1 MRKKRIAIGAI
12 AIVLVGAAVLYF
24 SLADD
29 EVTWNDP
36 VVRARSDSPDGK
48 YRCVVIERS
57 PRQPNYSPYLYTITL
72 RYTQT
77 GSDLSG
83 QAFTDDNDSVAYR
96 EINFRWSDNL
106 VEVSEGPEMNVN
118 QIAAGK
124 FAGDVQQWSAK

>member
-1 MRKKRIAIGAI
+1 MRKKLIAIAAI
-12 AIVLVGAAVLYF
+12 ALAIVSAGILYF
-24 SLADD
+24 NLDQD

-36 VVRARSDSPDGK
+36 VVRATSVSPDGK

-57 PRQPNYSPYLYTITL
+57 PRQPDYSPYLYTITL

-83 QAFTDDNDSVAYR
+83 QAFTDDNDSAAYR
-96 EINFRWSDNL
+96 EINFRWSEHL
-106 VEVSEGPEMNVN
+106 VEVSEGSDINPKK
-118 QIAAGK
+118 IATGK

>member
-1 MRKKRIAIGAI
+1 MRNKLTAIGAI
-12 AIVLVGAAVLYF
+12 AVLGAAVLYF

-36 VVRARSDSPDGK
+36 VVRASSDSPDGK

-57 PRQPNYSPYLYTITL
+57 PRQPDYSPYLYTITL

-106 VEVSEGPEMNVN
+106 VEVSEGPEMTVN